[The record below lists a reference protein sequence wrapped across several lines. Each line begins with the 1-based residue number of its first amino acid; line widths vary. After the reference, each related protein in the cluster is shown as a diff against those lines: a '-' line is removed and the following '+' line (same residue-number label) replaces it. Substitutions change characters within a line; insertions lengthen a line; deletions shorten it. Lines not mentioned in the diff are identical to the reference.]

1 MPRPLRRSSADERWS
16 RQISA
21 TCSLNWIRFDLDVSG
36 SSIAAVAAHEM
47 GHIIGLR
54 HSADSAAWTPPSN
67 WQGADVR
74 VRLYQQT
81 TGQIWVDNVRAY
93 RA

>member
-1 MPRPLRRSSADERWS
+1 
-16 RQISA
+16 
-21 TCSLNWIRFDLDVSG
+21 
-36 SSIAAVAAHEM
+36 M